1 MIAMHK
7 FLTLLLILGMLIMP
21 HSMMLEA
28 SVEYKDIVEDEDKD
42 YDFSLSHDQERVSK
56 FTSTEATTDIQE
68 IGDTLIAVFTVSNNT
83 RDGYS
88 VHLKSETGKLHSAS
102 GEEYLDGEKDIPY
115 SVKTKN
121 KIGQIGIGMNHVDT
135 LLDSDELVAN
145 KAFIK
150 RTADI
155 QSTPSNFSM
164 ELYVNIDASHVDK
177 MVMAGDFIDD
187 LTITYADL

>member
-1 MIAMHK
+1 MHK

-21 HSMMLEA
+21 HSMMIEA
-28 SVEYKDIVEDEDKD
+28 SVEYDDIDADENRA
-42 YDFSLSHDQERVSK
+42 YDFSLGHDQERVSK
-56 FTSTEATTDIQE
+56 FTSVESSTQIQE
-68 IGDTLIAVFTVSNNT
+68 IGDTLIALFSVENNT

-88 VHLKSETGKLHSAS
+88 VHLKSETGHLHSAS
-102 GEEYLDGEKDIPY
+102 GEEYLDGEADIPY
-115 SVKTKN
+115 SVKTMN
-121 KIGQIGIGMNHVDT
+121 KVGQIGIGMTHVDT
-135 LLDSDELVAN
+135 VLDSEDLVAN

-150 RTADI
+150 RTADT